1 MQLAGN
7 TNLLR
12 TMRFALTTAY
22 AVVSLTVAWHRAVK
36 ADEEVATMLAIIW
49 VANGLWQ
56 ETFVLALVV
65 MNEDTRDVNA
75 VRTRHTV
82 FAVVAG
88 YVLKTEDLVGNIGVQ
103 IIHLGIVER
112 LQRTVTQKIVLQV
125 LHVGHAAENG
135 EHALWSAGI
144 AESP

>member
-1 MQLAGN
+1 M
-7 TNLLR
+7 R
-12 TMRFALTTAY
+12 TMRFALATAY
-22 AVVSLTVAWHRAVK
+22 AVVGLTVAWHRAVK
-36 ADEEVATMLAIIW
+36 ADEEVATMLAIVW

-56 ETFVLALVV
+56 ETFVLALVI

-75 VRTRHTV
+75 VRTRHAI

-88 YVLKTEDLVGNIGVQ
+88 YVLKTEDLVGNIGVK

-112 LQRTVTQKIVLQV
+112 LQRTIAQKVVLQV

-135 EHALWSAGI
+135 KHAFGSAGI